1 MGRWENRNV
10 EGGGLGSWNCGQ
22 VEVWANGSVDKWKD
36 DEREGKK
43 RELLEEIH
51 TIDEFVIIS
60 L

>member
-1 MGRWENRNV
+1 MKGVGWEIGIV
-10 EGGGLGSWNCGQ
+10 GKWKCGQ
-22 VEVWANGSVDKWKD
+22 MEVWTSGKIGRID
-36 DEREGKK
+36 DEREGKKK